1 MEIKVEIKNLTK
13 EDIIYILS
21 EAFKCPRWYKN
32 NVLEVTNNLLKN
44 ECTTIIDSKNIRFA
58 MSLNRLYI
66 AIETFIKNSG
76 NIEIYKYDLID
87 CDKII
92 QYALF
97 GIIMY

>member
-1 MEIKVEIKNLTK
+1 MNTKFNYKGEKKMEINVEIKNLTK

-58 MSLNRLYI
+58 MSLNRLYKR
-66 AIETFIKNSG
+66 TLHLPQHSG
-76 NIEIYKYDLID
+76 
-87 CDKII
+87 
-92 QYALF
+92 AW
-97 GIIMY
+97 